1 MLPALAAFS
10 ACQKEKTPAPEPFRE
25 AMVLEIADAR
35 FTAVNSGDSKTFRL
49 NVDGDF
55 EVLVEDG
62 PWLETEATDSSLTIT
77 IVGPLSDSQERKAT
91 VTLKTGTLAESIPV
105 TLKKAAAMDWS
116 FDALY
121 SEGGNMA
128 VFENAA
134 FGVNTA
140 SFTHEAGTSPLSGY
154 GRVDFASDAAFV
166 KKMADGFTLESIFAV
181 DELPSSGFMSAIGC
195 LYNGGA
201 RLGVSGKD
209 SNGRIVAELWA
220 GGKQVSLDRKSVV

>member
-10 ACQKEKTPAPEPFRE
+10 ACVQKETPEPGEPFKE
-25 AMVLEIADAR
+25 ATVLEIADAR

-91 VTLKTGTLAESIPV
+91 VTLKSGKLAESIAV

-128 VFENAA
+128 VFENTE
-134 FGVNTA
+134 FGVNSA
-140 SFTHEAGTSPLSGY
+140 SFTHEAGTSHFSGY
-154 GRVDFASDAAFV
+154 GSLDFASDA
-166 KKMADGFTLESIFAV
+166 
-181 DELPSSGFMSAIGC
+181 
-195 LYNGGA
+195 
-201 RLGVSGKD
+201 
-209 SNGRIVAELWA
+209 
-220 GGKQVSLDRKSVV
+220 